1 MLLVCEMADTSRFTG
16 RGVTFPLILK
26 LDQGC
31 GFSPLEKVTHAAA
44 VRMCSQVSN
53 INPRA

>member
-16 RGVTFPLILK
+16 RGITFPLILK

-31 GFSPLEKVTHAAA
+31 VISILDKVTHAAK
-44 VRMCSQVSN
+44 VRMCFQVST
-53 INPRA
+53 ISPRA